1 MAANVGTAH
10 AVAPHAGA
18 AAEPWTR
25 MSRMLNIRLEN
36 ALDVAR
42 LNREGVAPELFDV
55 LLDRGFARRELDWIV
70 PMRTLSHRRRN
81 GERLKAN
88 ETGSLLRAV
97 KIQAMAETVLGNRR
111 NALSWLRKNRRA
123 LGDNSAMELMR
134 TEAGGQLVEEHLIRL
149 DEGYFA

>member
-1 MAANVGTAH
+1 MATNIESVP
-10 AVAPHAGA
+10 AVAPHPGGV
-18 AAEPWTR
+18 AEPWTR
-25 MSRMLNIRLEN
+25 MSRMLDIRLEN

-55 LLDRGFARRELDWIV
+55 LLDRGLTRRELDWIV

-81 GERLKAN
+81 GEPLKAN
-88 ETGSLLRAV
+88 ETGSFLRAV
-97 KIQAMAETVLGNRR
+97 KIQAMAETVMGTRR

-123 LGDNSAMELMR
+123 LGGNSAMELMR

>member
-1 MAANVGTAH
+1 MATNMESLP
-10 AVAPHAGA
+10 AVAPHSRAVT
-18 AAEPWTR
+18 EPWTR

-55 LLDRGFARRELDWIV
+55 LLDRGLTRRELDWIV

-88 ETGSLLRAV
+88 ETGSFLRAV
-97 KIQAMAETVLGNRR
+97 KIQAMAESVLGSRR

>member
-1 MAANVGTAH
+1 MATDIESVPTA
-10 AVAPHAGA
+10 APHPGVVD
-18 AAEPWTR
+18 EPWTG

-42 LNREGVAPELFDV
+42 LNREGVAPELLDV
-55 LLDRGFARRELDWIV
+55 LLDRGLTRRELDWIV
-70 PMRTLSHRRRN
+70 PVRTLSHRRRN

-88 ETGSLLRAV
+88 ETGGFLRAV
-97 KIQAMAETVLGNRR
+97 KIQAMAETVLGSRR

-123 LGDNSAMELMR
+123 LGGNSAMELMR
-134 TEAGGQLVEEHLIRL
+134 TEAGGQLVEEQLIRL